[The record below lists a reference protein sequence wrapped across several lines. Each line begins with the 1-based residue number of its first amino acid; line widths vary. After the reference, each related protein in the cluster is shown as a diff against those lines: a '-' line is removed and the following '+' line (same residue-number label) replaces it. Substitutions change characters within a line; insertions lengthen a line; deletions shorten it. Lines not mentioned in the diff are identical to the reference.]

1 MRKAPNSFEFTR
13 VQDTVDTVS
22 RTSARRFWAPRGFFY
37 IQRII
42 YYPTFRHPSVWSSQ
56 NWIKKVY
63 FYFFICWSLKDSQ
76 EAENV
81 VKEVCTEEYRLQL
94 NLAIAGDAAGIA
106 AGSTRAASSTTS
118 AAATAALLQQH
129 LQQVSQQAKVQ
140 ITTRLL
146 RKDAAEQDAALP
158 PNGIAL
164 NASAQ
169 GVTPALLQSPGL
181 ESMEMSREWI
191 VQLMRCISGAI
202 APHFTWLTKP
212 RREEVSLGVVT
223 AHQGH
228 TDSQGSGE
236 LGAVAVGG
244 REPRTMGA
252 TITHWMP
259 ANIETYESPMWGGA
273 AALWRC
279 KRDDDVVEDLEEDEV
294 RMALA
299 AANKRVEDMPDI
311 EDSQLGAWKTQ
322 KVSKKDREVNVENG
336 VRAGS
341 AEEGAG
347 KGGKSL
353 YVKNR
358 EMRPA
363 ASLAVRI
370 VGGLKST
377 AFAHNGMLSSRQGRQ
392 RWKKLVC
399 ERDLSKFGKSIKSL
413 EENLVWSAVTHD
425 FETVRPQLLLFAE
438 RLRSVNDAVKA
449 LKLLDGCIL
458 DSYRRKV
465 LPRDELNGRQL
476 NLQDVALASSPVV
489 RSISAVEMPKV
500 GVNDTSVNDTSVRRQ
515 VEASRRLIAGRVI
528 GAGGIEKVQI
538 QGGRLRAVNLHGRG
552 DDDLGTRGKD
562 IVGKQIRIRTKCDV
576 TGKFRWL
583 DARVLGFEERD
594 KVPFHCLELLD
605 ATTLSREPIWMYLK
619 RGNHTLLETV
629 RIAGKRKEK
638 EVVGKQD
645 TFEVAKHDDD
655 IGEGTSHAG
664 QANTMLSRHDPE
676 AQNTQNGGSSAKQ
689 RVSARFGMD
698 LVAGKG
704 RGRERGRG
712 GGVFSAARLP
722 GAASGAIVKGRFLR
736 GRGRGAAGGRLVSLG
751 RPAKAGPEGERARA
765 VPSSAQLIAAQRIL
779 SASRNR
785 KRGVKILR
793 STLYI
798 DFVW

>member
-1 MRKAPNSFEFTR
+1 M
-13 VQDTVDTVS
+13 
-22 RTSARRFWAPRGFFY
+22 
-37 IQRII
+37 
-42 YYPTFRHPSVWSSQ
+42 
-56 NWIKKVY
+56 
-63 FYFFICWSLKDSQ
+63 Q

-81 VKEVCTEEYRLQL
+81 VKEVCTEECRLQL
-94 NLAIAGDAAGIA
+94 NLATAGDAAGIA

-118 AAATAALLQQH
+118 TAAAAVLLQQH

-146 RKDAAEQDAALP
+146 RQDAAEQDAAQP
-158 PNGIAL
+158 PNFISL
-164 NASAQ
+164 NASAP

-341 AEEGAG
+341 AEEGVG

-413 EENLVWSAVTHD
+413 EENLVWSAVTQD

-465 LPRDELNGRQL
+465 LPRDELNGDQR

-489 RSISAVEMPKV
+489 RSISAVEMPKA
-500 GVNDTSVNDTSVRRQ
+500 GVKDTSVRRQ
-515 VEASRRLIAGRVI
+515 VEASRRLVAGRVG
-528 GAGGIEKVQI
+528 GAGGIDKVQV

-583 DARVLGFEERD
+583 HAQVLGFEERD

-605 ATTLSREPIWMYLK
+605 ATTLSHEHIWMYLK

-629 RIAGKRKEK
+629 RGAGKRKEK
-638 EVVGKQD
+638 QIVGKQD
-645 TFEVAKHDDD
+645 TFEVANHDDD
-655 IGEGTSHAG
+655 IGESSGHAG
-664 QANTMLSRHDPE
+664 QASKMLSRHDPE
-676 AQNTQNGGSSAKQ
+676 TQNPHNGGSSAKQ
-689 RVSARFGMD
+689 ARFGMD
-698 LVAGKG
+698 PVTEKG
-704 RGRERGRG
+704 RGRERDRG
-712 GGVFSAARLP
+712 GGVSSAAGVP
-722 GAASGAIVKGRFLR
+722 GVASGAIDSGAIAKGRLLR
-736 GRGRGAAGGRLVSLG
+736 VRGRGAAQGRLVSLG
-751 RPAKAGPEGERARA
+751 RPAKAGPAGERERA
-765 VPSSAQLIAAQRIL
+765 VASSAQVLAAKRIL

-785 KRGVKILR
+785 KRGVKFLR
-793 STLYI
+793 STLHI
-798 DFVW
+798 DFI

>member
-1 MRKAPNSFEFTR
+1 
-13 VQDTVDTVS
+13 
-22 RTSARRFWAPRGFFY
+22 
-37 IQRII
+37 
-42 YYPTFRHPSVWSSQ
+42 
-56 NWIKKVY
+56 
-63 FYFFICWSLKDSQ
+63 LQ

-81 VKEVCTEEYRLQL
+81 VKEVCTEECRLQL
-94 NLAIAGDAAGIA
+94 NLATAGDAAGIA

-118 AAATAALLQQH
+118 TAAAAVLLQQH

-146 RKDAAEQDAALP
+146 RQDAAEQDAAQP
-158 PNGIAL
+158 PNFISL
-164 NASAQ
+164 NASAP

-191 VQLMRCISGAI
+191 VQVMRCISGAI
-202 APHFTWLTKP
+202 APHYTWLTKP
-212 RREEVSLGVVT
+212 RSEKVSLGMVT
-223 AHQGH
+223 AHQGQ

-236 LGAVAVGG
+236 LCAVAAGG
-244 REPRTMGA
+244 PRPMGA

-279 KRDDDVVEDLEEDEV
+279 RRDDDVVEDLEEDEV
-294 RMALA
+294 RTALA

-311 EDSQLGAWKTQ
+311 EDSVLGAWKTE

-341 AEEGAG
+341 AEEGAC

-377 AFAHNGMLSSRQGRQ
+377 AFAHTGMLSSRQGRQ

-413 EENLVWSAVTHD
+413 EENLVWSAVTQD

-465 LPRDELNGRQL
+465 LPRDELNGDQR

-489 RSISAVEMPKV
+489 RSISAVEMPKA
-500 GVNDTSVNDTSVRRQ
+500 GVKDTSVRRQ
-515 VEASRRLIAGRVI
+515 VEASRRLVAGRVG
-528 GAGGIEKVQI
+528 GAGGIDKVQV

-583 DARVLGFEERD
+583 HAQVLGFEERD

-605 ATTLSREPIWMYLK
+605 ATTLSHEHIWMYLK

-629 RIAGKRKEK
+629 RGAGKRKEK
-638 EVVGKQD
+638 QIVGKQD
-645 TFEVAKHDDD
+645 TFEVANHDDD
-655 IGEGTSHAG
+655 IGESSGHAG
-664 QANTMLSRHDPE
+664 QASKMLSRHDPE
-676 AQNTQNGGSSAKQ
+676 TQNPHNGGSSAKQ
-689 RVSARFGMD
+689 ARFGMD
-698 LVAGKG
+698 PVTEKG
-704 RGRERGRG
+704 RGRERDRG
-712 GGVFSAARLP
+712 GGVSSAAGVP
-722 GAASGAIVKGRFLR
+722 GVASGAIDSGAIAKGRLLR
-736 GRGRGAAGGRLVSLG
+736 VRGRGAAQGRLVSLG
-751 RPAKAGPEGERARA
+751 RPAKAGPAGERERA
-765 VPSSAQLIAAQRIL
+765 VASSAQVLAAKRIL

-785 KRGVKILR
+785 KRGVKFLR
-793 STLYI
+793 STLHI
-798 DFVW
+798 DFI